1 MSNMNKHNASKHSV
15 RPFRLGVVVLLVV
28 TATLLLLWRSVDLH
42 VLRKDFLQHQGDAR
56 YLRVMPVLAHRGMIQ
71 DRNGE
76 PLAISTPVDSVWVQP
91 EDFIAAH
98 EQWPRIAKLLGMKVS
113 KLERLVLPRKK
124 REFVYIK
131 RHVTPQL
138 AAQVMALEIPGV
150 SLQREYHRYYPA
162 GEVAAHVLGFTNV
175 DDEGQEGMELAWN
188 DWLQGVPGSQ
198 RVLKD
203 RLGRVV
209 RHIELISKAHP
220 GKDLVLSLDRRLQ
233 YLAYREL
240 KRTVIRQKARS
251 ASAVILD
258 ARTGEVLAMV
268 NQPSYNPNDRG
279 QLHGANYRN
288 RAVTDVFEPGSTVKP
303 FTVAAALE
311 SGKYSPQ
318 TLIDTG
324 PGVFRVG
331 RYRIRD
337 IRNYGRISVSTVI
350 QKSSNVGASKMA
362 LAIEP
367 DRLWRSYARVGFGET
382 TGSGFPGEVSGVF
395 TRSRHWRDIERA
407 TLAYGYGVSVTPL
420 QLARA
425 YMVLAND
432 GRRLAVRF
440 LPLAADEQVIQAEQ
454 VMPTKIARAVRRMME
469 SVIQTGGTGT
479 RAAIPGYRV
488 AGKTGTMKKATA
500 GGYSDDR
507 YIAVFAGMAPASDP
521 RLVMVVM
528 INEPRGEVYYGGEV
542 AAPVFSRVMSG
553 ALRLLNVAPD
563 DVSTRHIKLAG
574 LPPVL
579 QAGAHP

>member
-1 MSNMNKHNASKHSV
+1 MTQTNEHKRN
-15 RPFRLGVVVLLVV
+15 RFRLSVVLLLVV
-28 TATLLLLWRSVDLH
+28 TSALLLIWRSVDLH

-56 YLRVMPVLAHRGMIQ
+56 YLRVLPVVAHRGMIM

-91 EDFIAAH
+91 DDFIAAH
-98 EQWPRIAKLLGMKVS
+98 EQWPRIAKLLGMKLS
-113 KLERLVLPRKK
+113 KLEQLVLPRKQ

-131 RHVTPQL
+131 RHIAPQL
-138 AAQVMALEIPGV
+138 AAQVMALGIPGV

-175 DDEGQEGMELAWN
+175 DDEGQEGLELAWN

-203 RLGRVV
+203 RMGRVV
-209 RHIELISKAHP
+209 KHIELIRKAHP
-220 GKDLVLSLDRRLQ
+220 GKDLTLSLDRRLQ
-233 YLAYREL
+233 YLTYREL
-240 KRTVIRQKARS
+240 KRMVIKQKARS
-251 ASAVILD
+251 GSAVILD
-258 ARTGEVLAMV
+258 SRTGEVLAMV
-268 NQPSYNPNDRG
+268 NQPSYNPNNRG
-279 QLHGANYRN
+279 QLRGANYRN

-311 SGKYSPQ
+311 SGKYRPQ
-318 TLIDTG
+318 TLIDTT

-362 LAIEP
+362 LAIDP
-367 DRLWRSYARVGFGET
+367 DRLWQAYARVGFGET
-382 TGSGFPGEVSGVF
+382 TGSGFPGEVGGVF
-395 TRSRHWRDIERA
+395 TRNRHWRDIERA

-432 GRRLAVRF
+432 GRRMPVRF
-440 LPLAADEQVIQAEQ
+440 LPLSAEEEPLRGEQ
-454 VMPTKIARAVRRMME
+454 VMLEKVARAVRLMME
-469 SVIQTGGTGT
+469 SVVHKGGTAT

-507 YIAVFAGMAPASDP
+507 YVSVFAGMAPASDP

-528 INEPRGEVYYGGEV
+528 INEPRGDVYYGGEV
-542 AAPVFSRVMSG
+542 AAPVFAQVMSG
-553 ALRLLNVAPD
+553 ALRLLNVSPD
-563 DVSTRHIKLAG
+563 DISAQRVTLAG
-574 LPPVL
+574 LPAAMTDAQGGHL
-579 QAGAHP
+579 

>member
-1 MSNMNKHNASKHSV
+1 MSNINESTRSS
-15 RPFRLGVVVLLVV
+15 FRLSIVVLLVI
-28 TATLLLLWRSVDLH
+28 TAALLLLWRSVDLH

-56 YLRVMPVLAHRGMIQ
+56 YLRVMPVVAHRGMIQ

-91 EDFIAAH
+91 QEFIAAH
-98 EQWPRIAKLLGMKVS
+98 DQWPRMAKLLGMKVS
-113 KLERLVLPRKK
+113 KLEQRVLPRKQ

-131 RHVTPQL
+131 RHIAPQL

-162 GEVAAHVLGFTNV
+162 GEVTAHVLGFTNV
-175 DDEGQEGMELAWN
+175 DDEGQEGLELAWN
-188 DWLQGVPGSQ
+188 DWLQGVPGAQ

-203 RLGRVV
+203 RMGRVV
-209 RHIELISKAHP
+209 KHIELIRKAHP
-220 GKDLVLSLDRRLQ
+220 GKDLTLSLDRRLQ
-233 YLAYREL
+233 YLTYREL
-240 KRTVIRQKARS
+240 KRMVIKQKARS
-251 ASAVILD
+251 GSAVILD
-258 ARTGEVLAMV
+258 SRTGEVLAMV
-268 NQPSYNPNDRG
+268 NQPSYNPNNRG
-279 QLHGANYRN
+279 QLRGVNYRN

-311 SGKYSPQ
+311 SGKYQPQ
-318 TLIDTG
+318 TLIDTT
-324 PGVFRVG
+324 PGVFRIG
-331 RYRIRD
+331 RYRVRD
-337 IRNYGRISVSTVI
+337 VRNYGRISVSTVI
-350 QKSSNVGASKMA
+350 QKSSNVGVSKMA

-367 DRLWRSYARVGFGET
+367 DRLWNSYARVGFGET

-432 GRRLAVRF
+432 GRQMPVRF
-440 LPLAADEQVIQAEQ
+440 LPLAVDEEAVRVKQVIPE
-454 VMPTKIARAVRRMME
+454 KIVRAVRLMME
-469 SVIQTGGTGT
+469 SVVQKGGTAT

-488 AGKTGTMKKATA
+488 AGKTGTMKKAMA

-507 YIAVFAGMAPASDP
+507 YVSVFAGMAPASDP

-528 INEPRGEVYYGGEV
+528 INEPRGDVYYGGEV
-542 AAPVFSRVMSG
+542 AAPVFAKVMSG
-553 ALRLLNVAPD
+553 ALRLMNVTPD
-563 DVSTRHIKLAG
+563 DVSSRHINLAA
-574 LPPVL
+574 LPESL
-579 QAGAHP
+579 QAGVHP